1 MGIKQMKMR
10 AVLNVLIVAVPVAAM
25 FDGARAQEAALPKKL
40 IGMYVHQHWP
50 YNHPY
55 AARTWTI
62 ADWRGYADG
71 LKQIGYN
78 SVLIWPVLET
88 MPEPLPPSDR
98 ASLQKLQKVIDMLH
112 GEFGMRVYIAL
123 CPNVAAIDEEARRAT
138 FEKRHFFYSDKR
150 VNPADKAAIEK
161 MIRWREQLFKYLA
174 KAEGVAIIDSDPGGY
189 AGSTNREFVDLL
201 LEHRKMFDRLRPGI
215 ELIYWMHV
223 GWAAY
228 GRWYSTGKFSLASD
242 EEFIDTLNMLKAAN
256 PEPWGL
262 AGGQRHPYEKAALN
276 ERMIGFNYGRIE
288 GEPSFPMTNFGGA
301 SAYEGGTAMLLRGV
315 MGNAQTHCVQLPNTF
330 AFARGANGQPVN
342 EDDYVAFADRLIRG
356 QGRTIVDA
364 WKAIGGNDSATMR
377 VAAKQLAALSR
388 QRLSTG
394 DLRGLLFGSPRRFLN
409 DLVLQLRVKAAYSD
423 FVRAVDSGQG
433 VAPALASFIAAT
445 ERWQRTHGYENMWGF
460 PGMNETLR
468 KLNSPTVN
476 HVLDYI
482 DVTGVWFEKNP
493 GATPFE
499 RIRAGFRSVETYTP
513 QMISALKQTL
523 VKLRGGANS
532 EQQ

>member
-1 MGIKQMKMR
+1 
-10 AVLNVLIVAVPVAAM
+10 
-25 FDGARAQEAALPKKL
+25 
-40 IGMYVHQHWP
+40 
-50 YNHPY
+50 
-55 AARTWTI
+55 
-62 ADWRGYADG
+62 
-71 LKQIGYN
+71 
-78 SVLIWPVLET
+78 
-88 MPEPLPPSDR
+88 
-98 ASLQKLQKVIDMLH
+98 
-112 GEFGMRVYIAL
+112 
-123 CPNVAAIDEEARRAT
+123 
-138 FEKRHFFYSDKR
+138 
-150 VNPADKAAIEK
+150 
-161 MIRWREQLFKYLA
+161 
-174 KAEGVAIIDSDPGGY
+174 
-189 AGSTNREFVDLL
+189 
-201 LEHRKMFDRLRPGI
+201 
-215 ELIYWMHV
+215 
-223 GWAAY
+223 
-228 GRWYSTGKFSLASD
+228 
-242 EEFIDTLNMLKAAN
+242 
-256 PEPWGL
+256 
-262 AGGQRHPYEKAALN
+262 
-276 ERMIGFNYGRIE
+276 
-288 GEPSFPMTNFGGA
+288 
-301 SAYEGGTAMLLRGV
+301 

-342 EDDYVAFADRLIRG
+342 ENDYVAFADRLIRG

-433 VAPALASFIAAT
+433 VAHALASFIAAT